1 MGRRLNLSPCVSV
14 RRAVAA
20 RVPRGLSV
28 RVAASSAAAR
38 SALFVSPRLSYIRRY
53 GQHTM
58 LVVLKILDK
67 EPKSH
72 PKGKTILE

>member
-1 MGRRLNLSPCVSV
+1 MGRRLNLSACVYV
-14 RRAVAA
+14 RLPVAA
-20 RVPRGLSV
+20 RVAPGVSP
-28 RVAASSAAAR
+28 RVASSAAAAR
-38 SALFVSPRLSYIRRY
+38 SALVVSPRLSYIRRY